1 MKKVLIIVA
10 ILIIAIISQ
19 AAEDKNSV
27 MRQEGNRGV
36 VRYDLV
42 GDAGEDAEVDFS
54 IEYNGKRYT
63 QDELSITGDI
73 GEVITGNNKKI
84 FWDVLKDFPRGLVGT
99 VDWFLDVGGKV
110 FKDPV
115 TGMEFVFVKGGCYQ
129 MGSNSGK
136 SGEKPVHEVCVDDF
150 YIGKYEVT
158 QGEWEK
164 VMGNNPSS
172 FSSCGSDCPVE
183 QVSWNDAKD
192 FIRKLN
198 SRSSVTFRLPT
209 EAEWEYAAKGG
220 ENHTY
225 SGSDNVDSVAWYGS
239 NSGRKTHRVGTKQ
252 ANGFGLYDMSGNV
265 WEWVEDIYSS
275 NAYSQHQRNNPIYTG
290 SGSFR
295 VSRGGSWSNN
305 AQSVRSANRL
315 CDSPVNGYN
324 LLGFR
329 LSRTVH

>member
-10 ILIIAIISQ
+10 ILIIAMISQ
-19 AAEDKNSV
+19 AAKDKNSL

-42 GDAGEDAEVDFS
+42 GDAGEDAEVNLS

-73 GEVITGNNKKI
+73 GKVVTGSNKAI
-84 FWDVLKDFPRGLVGT
+84 FWDVIKDFPRGLVGT

-110 FKDPV
+110 FRDPV

-129 MGSNSGK
+129 MGSNSGI
-136 SGEKPVHEVCVDDF
+136 SDEKPVHEVCVDDF

-164 VMGNNPSS
+164 VMGNNPSR
-172 FSSCGSDCPVE
+172 FTSCGSDCPVE
-183 QVSWNDAKD
+183 TVSWDDAKD

-198 SRSSVTFRLPT
+198 SRSSVTFRLPK

-239 NSGRKTHRVGTKQ
+239 NSGNKTHRVGTKQ

-265 WEWVEDIYSS
+265 WEWVEDVYNK
-275 NAYSQHQRNNPIYTG
+275 NAYSKHQRNNPIYTG
-290 SGSFR
+290 KGSYR
-295 VSRGGSWSNN
+295 VLRGGSWNFS
-305 AQSVRSANRL
+305 AGLVRSADRSAWGPGNR
-315 CDSPVNGYN
+315 DYY
-324 LLGFR
+324 LGFR
-329 LSRTVH
+329 VLRTVR